1 MKYIYEFHGGRLSGK
16 RLNRHAVEEI
26 SAGHT
31 PDNSLKRSQGVLCG
45 RVELDKQ
52 PKVDGYLGPM
62 YDGIRHVL
70 KNGKEKY
77 DFERFDRAQVV
88 RSFAVLRYET
98 QEVYNAMCN

>member
-1 MKYIYEFHGGRLSGK
+1 MKYIYEFHGGMLSGK
-16 RLNRHAVEEI
+16 RFNRRAVEEI
-26 SAGHT
+26 AAGHM

-45 RVELDKQ
+45 RAELDNQ

-77 DFERFDRAQVV
+77 DFERFDRSQIV

-98 QEVYNAMCN
+98 QDVYNAMCN